1 MFVPKKRDKKE
12 KNMGI
17 AFIKRKA
24 PKGVGAQE
32 ILYFI
37 GVP

>member
-1 MFVPKKRDKKE
+1 MFIPNKKRQKE

-24 PKGVGAQE
+24 PKGVGA
-32 ILYFI
+32 
-37 GVP
+37 